1 MAAQERHII
10 LVEDS
15 EPLRYVLGKVLES
28 AGYVVHAFP
37 DYRGVRELLSSGT
50 PADLLIVDIA
60 LPAGT
65 PHGIAVAAMAR
76 QRMAN
81 LSVVFVT
88 AYPEFAEHV
97 PEGTKV
103 LLKPISGEAL
113 LEAVAA
119 SLDGT
124 AA

>member
-1 MAAQERHII
+1 MAAQTRHII

-15 EPLRYVLGKVLES
+15 APLRYVLGKVLES
-28 AGYVVHAFP
+28 AGYMVHAFP
-37 DYRGVRELLSSGT
+37 DYRGVLELLDTGT
-50 PADLLIVDIA
+50 PADLLVVDIA

-81 LSVVFVT
+81 LPVIFVT

-97 PEGTKV
+97 PDGTRV
-103 LLKPISGEAL
+103 LLKPVSGDVL
-113 LEAVAA
+113 LEAVTA
-119 SLDGT
+119 SLAG
-124 AA
+124 

>member
-1 MAAQERHII
+1 MAAKTRNII

-15 EPLRYVLGKVLES
+15 TPLRYVLGKVLES
-28 AGYVVHAFP
+28 AGYVVHAFS
-37 DYRGVRELLSSGT
+37 DYRGVLELLSAGN
-50 PADLLIVDIA
+50 PVDLLVVDIA

-81 LSVVFVT
+81 LPVVFVT

-97 PEGTKV
+97 PDGTKV

-113 LEAVAA
+113 LEAVTA
-119 SLDGT
+119 SLDGGS
-124 AA
+124 A